1 MGDEEHPIPL
11 HRGVWGVGELKVVL
25 THLINLINRH
35 FPLVTFGSDSN
46 LWVFVEEVLQVV
58 REVNDTL
65 LHVGD
70 VAPSI
75 ELNFTQEL
83 GVVCHL
89 RQFAYFFNSVY
100 VRSYNLVATFALKYP
115 ALARASS
122 EGSNFVFYLTKK
134 AISFSEACTNK

>member
-83 GVVCHL
+83 GVICHL
-89 RQFAYFFNSVY
+89 RQFAYFFNSVCEVVQFGCNFRFEISRIGKGK
-100 VRSYNLVATFALKYP
+100 VRGEVTLCST
-115 ALARASS
+115 
-122 EGSNFVFYLTKK
+122 
-134 AISFSEACTNK
+134 